1 MLARHPDGA
10 AVVAPKRG
18 GLLDPTATDS
28 FQSGFAYRTSGRR
41 TGVDIYFLFSIE
53 VVTNCPFEEASPI
66 FRFTLM
72 WHNVAYKYL
81 NTMISA
87 SREIN

>member
-53 VVTNCPFEEASPI
+53 ASRI